1 MDKALKQR
9 LVGASVLIVLAVIV
23 LPMLLSGRSDTFK
36 SESRQIELPPKPEEL
51 SFETRRF
58 PVGIPE
64 QPVTA
69 AARDT
74 DGQPVIDD
82 AAGTLPLQQDQD
94 QETAIQ
100 PPIEESTEDNVVAVT
115 NTPGES
121 GTAAVEA
128 PPAVTSVILEPTE
141 KVAVAELE
149 SEPKP
154 EPAANKQGQPR
165 YLVQV
170 ASFSSEKR
178 ANAMAADLLAANMPV
193 VMDVVDR
200 TAGRLH
206 RVRVGPYVERSEADA
221 VVARIR
227 SINKDLSPRIM
238 DTRPD
243 DSSPV
248 TAPSDPLV
256 RWVVQVGSYSNGATA
271 DSEVAKLRL
280 AGLTA
285 FSEKVTSAKGTT
297 YKVRIGPEIN
307 RESAVQ
313 LAKDIK
319 VKHHIDGFVT
329 TQE

>member
-1 MDKALKQR
+1 
-9 LVGASVLIVLAVIV
+9 
-23 LPMLLSGRSDTFK
+23 
-36 SESRQIELPPKPEEL
+36 
-51 SFETRRF
+51 
-58 PVGIPE
+58 VGIPD

-69 AARDT
+69 AAQDT

-94 QETAIQ
+94 QETSIQ

-115 NTPGES
+115 PAESMENTPGES

-141 KVAVAELE
+141 KVAIAALE
-149 SEPKP
+149 PEPKSEP
-154 EPAANKQGQPR
+154 ATNKQGQPR

-170 ASFSSEKR
+170 ASFSSDKR
-178 ANAMAADLLAANMPV
+178 ANAMAADLRAAKMPV

-285 FSEKVTSAKGTT
+285 FSEKVTSAKGTA

-313 LAKDIK
+313 LAIDLKA
-319 VKHHIDGFVT
+319 KHHIDGFVT